1 MKIKST
7 LFIVAILLL
16 LLETKSQSLQF
27 IADSIRKSYHI
38 PELAYAVVNSKQV
51 LDMQSLGVRK
61 INTNMQAR
69 PEDRFRIGS
78 NTKTVTG
85 LIAALLVKENKLS
98 WNSKFFDFFPELKLN
113 SNKVHHEL
121 TLQQLLSFRTRL
133 FPYTYTY
140 SKPNNTQFKGDET
153 EQRYQF
159 CKWFLLQKP
168 VSNDDSIHFSNLAYV
183 AAGLMLEK
191 ASGKSYKELVRDLGK
206 KLQIDFGFGNPSDVD
221 SMQTWGHDGNLK
233 PDANQDAFKLEWLLA
248 AGNINLTISD
258 YAKFVRE
265 QLLGL
270 SGQSQLLS
278 KEEYSFLHYGLYS
291 FAIGWFW
298 EIDDKQRV
306 FSYNIG
312 NPGSF
317 LSKVFVYK
325 DADLAIILL
334 SNVQSDEAE
343 EGLDVLLEE
352 IKSRYLKR

>member
-7 LFIVAILLL
+7 FFIITILLL
-16 LLETKSQSLQF
+16 LLETKSQSLQS
-27 IADSIRKSYHI
+27 IADSIHKSYHI

-51 LDMQSLGVRK
+51 LDIHTLGVRK
-61 INTNMQAR
+61 INTNRQAR
-69 PEDRFRIGS
+69 LDDRFRIGS
-78 NTKTVTG
+78 NTKAITG

-98 WNSKFFDFFPELKLN
+98 WNTKFFDLFPELKAQ
-113 SNKVHHEL
+113 SNRAHRQL

-133 FPYTYTY
+133 FPYTYTNH
-140 SKPNNTQFKGDET
+140 KPYKFQFRGDET
-153 EQRYQF
+153 EQRYRF
-159 CKWFLLQKP
+159 CKWFFAQKP
-168 VSNDDSIHFSNLAYV
+168 MSNNDSIHFSNLGYV

-206 KLQIDFGFGNPSDVD
+206 KLQIDFRFGNPSDVD
-221 SMQTWGHDGNLK
+221 SMQTWGHDRHLK

-270 SGQSQLLS
+270 SGKSQLLS
-278 KEEYSFLHYGLYS
+278 KEEYTFLHYGLYS

-343 EGLDVLLEE
+343 EGLDVLHDE
-352 IKSRYLKR
+352 IKSRYLK

>member
-1 MKIKST
+1 MKIKSVF
-7 LFIVAILLL
+7 FIVIILSFGFNA
-16 LLETKSQSLQF
+16 KSQSIQS

-38 PELAYAVVNSKQV
+38 PEIAYAVVNSKQV
-51 LDMQSLGVRK
+51 LDIQTLGVRK
-61 INTNMQAR
+61 INTNRQAR

-78 NTKTVTG
+78 NTKAITG

-98 WNSKFFDFFPELKLN
+98 WNSKFFDLFPELKTN
-113 SNKVHHEL
+113 SNKAHHEL

-133 FPYTYTY
+133 FPYTYTNR
-140 SKPNNTQFKGDET
+140 KPYKSQFKGNET

-159 CKWFLLQKP
+159 CKWFMSQKP
-168 VSNDDSIHFSNLAYV
+168 VSNNDSIHFSNLSYV

-191 ASGKSYKELVRDLGK
+191 SSGKTYKELVKDLGNR
-206 KLQIDFGFGNPSDVD
+206 LQIDFGFGNPSDID
-221 SMQTWGHDGNLK
+221 STQTWGHNKKLL
-233 PDANQDAFKLEWLLA
+233 PDANLDAYKLEWLLA
-248 AGNINLTISD
+248 AGNINLSISD
-258 YAKFVRE
+258 YAKFIQE

-270 SGQSQLLS
+270 SGKSKLLS
-278 KEEYSFLHYGLYS
+278 KEEYTFLHYGLFR

-352 IKSRYLKR
+352 IKSSYLN